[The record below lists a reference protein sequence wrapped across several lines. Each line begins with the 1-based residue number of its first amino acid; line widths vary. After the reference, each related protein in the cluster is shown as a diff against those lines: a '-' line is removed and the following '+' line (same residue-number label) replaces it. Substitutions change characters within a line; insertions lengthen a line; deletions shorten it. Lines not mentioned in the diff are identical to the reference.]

1 MLDKILEDLEK
12 AATQVVDSVVEVIFG
27 PAEALSKAHPDRSV
41 ELPRDTFAH
50 DDVQTEWWYYTGH
63 LQSGDAQFGF
73 ELVFFKR
80 QTALDRLGKIIPMR
94 VLTPIS
100 YYAHFA
106 ITDINAKQFRYAH
119 RRSLDG
125 SRPAG
130 ASTDCHN
137 VWLDNWR
144 VREVNGH
151 HILTATMN
159 KTQLELVLKPTK
171 PIIKQGEDGLSYK
184 DAGEASYYLS
194 YTRFEANGELF
205 IGEKHYS
212 VTGSA
217 WMDHEFG
224 TWTMKEKVQG
234 WDWFALQLDNNQ
246 EIMAFIIRG
255 MDGKPTR
262 YSEATLI
269 DAEGLTRRF
278 GLDEFS
284 IIPTGE
290 WTSPITNTTYP
301 SGWQL
306 RIPALEAELNID
318 PVLRCQELDT
328 RGSTMVVYWEG
339 ANTVNGTFSGKPTT
353 GRAYVELVGYD
364 RSHEDLTLYDYF
376 LNEIKFRALGFY

>member
-1 MLDKILEDLEK
+1 MLDQILQDLEK
-12 AATQVVDSVVEVIFG
+12 AATQVVDTVVDVFFG
-27 PAEALSKAHPDRSV
+27 PSETLSKPSPERPV
-41 ELPRDTFAH
+41 ELPKDTFAH

-63 LQSGDAQFGF
+63 LQAEDSSFGF

-80 QTALDRLGKIIPMR
+80 QTALDRIGKIIPMR
-94 VLTPIS
+94 VLTPVS

-106 ITDINAKQFRYAH
+106 LTDIGAKQFRYAH

-130 ASTDCHN
+130 ALTDCHN

-144 VREVNGH
+144 VRELNGH

-171 PIIKQGEDGLSYK
+171 PIVKQGLGGLSYK
-184 DAGEASYYLS
+184 DLGEASYYLS
-194 YTRFEANGELF
+194 YTRMEASGELF
-205 IGEKHYS
+205 IGEKHYQ

-224 TWTMKEKVQG
+224 TWTMKEKIQG

-246 EIMAFIIRG
+246 EIMAFFIRG
-255 MDGKPTR
+255 VDGKPTSF
-262 YSEATLI
+262 SELTLI
-269 DAEGLTRRF
+269 NSEGITRRF
-278 GLDEFS
+278 TLDEFS

-290 WTSPITNTTYP
+290 WRSPITNTLYP

-306 RIPALEAELNID
+306 YIPALEAEFTIE

-339 ANTVNGTFSGKPTT
+339 ATRVTGKMLGKVTNGQ
-353 GRAYVELVGYD
+353 AYVELVGYD

-376 LNEIKFRALGFY
+376 LSEVQFRALGFY

>member
-1 MLDKILEDLEK
+1 VLDEILKDLEK
-12 AATQVVDSVVEVIFG
+12 AATEVVDSVVEVFFG
-27 PAEALSKAHPDRSV
+27 PPETLSKPSPERMV

-50 DDVQTEWWYYTGH
+50 SDVQTEWWYYTGH
-63 LQSGDAQFGF
+63 LQSEESQFGF

-80 QTALDRLGKIIPMR
+80 QTALDRIGKIIPMR
-94 VLTPIS
+94 VITPVS
-100 YYAHFA
+100 YYSHFA
-106 ITDINAKQFRYAH
+106 ITDIGAKQFRYAH

-144 VREVNGH
+144 VRELNNH

-159 KTQLELVLKPTK
+159 KTQLELVLKPSK
-171 PIIKQGEDGLSYK
+171 PIVKQGQDGLSYK

-194 YTRFEANGELF
+194 YTRMQASGELF
-205 IGEKHYS
+205 IGEKHYQ
-212 VTGSA
+212 VTGTA

-224 TWTMKEKVQG
+224 TWTMKEKIQG
-234 WDWFALQLDNNQ
+234 WDWFALQLDNDQ
-246 EIMAFIIRG
+246 EIMAFFIRG
-255 MDGKPTR
+255 ADGKPTP
-262 YSEATLI
+262 YSEATFI
-269 DAEGLTRRF
+269 DSDGSTRRF
-278 GLDEFS
+278 SFDEFS

-290 WTSPITNTTYP
+290 WTSPITNTSYP

-306 RIPALEAELNID
+306 HIPSLGVELSIE
-318 PVLRCQELDT
+318 PALRCQELDT

-339 ANTVNGTFSGKPTT
+339 AATVSGRMQEKSTT

-376 LNEIKFRALGFY
+376 LSEVQYRSLGFY

>member
-27 PAEALSKAHPDRSV
+27 PAEPLSKASPDRSV

-63 LQSGDAQFGF
+63 LQSEDAQFGF

-106 ITDINAKQFRYAH
+106 ITDVEAKQFRYAH

-130 ASTDCHN
+130 ASIDCHN

-171 PIIKQGEDGLSYK
+171 PITKQGEDGLSYK

-194 YTRFEANGELF
+194 HTRFEANGELF
-205 IGEKHYS
+205 IGEKHYP

-269 DAEGLTRRF
+269 DAEGVTRRF

-339 ANTVNGTFSGKPTT
+339 ANTVNGTFLGKPIT

>member
-1 MLDKILEDLEK
+1 MLDQILQDLEK
-12 AATQVVDSVVEVIFG
+12 AATQVVDTVVDAIFG
-27 PAEALSKAHPDRSV
+27 PAENLSKPSPERAI

-50 DDVQTEWWYYTGH
+50 NDVQTEWWYYTGH
-63 LQSGDAQFGF
+63 LESEESKFGF

-106 ITDINAKQFRYAH
+106 LTDINAKQFRYAH

-130 ASTDCHN
+130 AQTTCHDI
-137 VWLDNWR
+137 WLDNWR
-144 VREVNGH
+144 VRELNDH

-159 KTQLELVLKPTK
+159 KTQLELVLKPSK
-171 PIIKQGEDGLSYK
+171 SIVKQGLDGLSYK
-184 DAGEASYYLS
+184 DEGEASYYLS
-194 YTRFEANGELF
+194 YTRMEASGELF
-205 IGEKHYS
+205 IGEKHYQ

-224 TWTMKEKVQG
+224 TWTMKEKIQG

-246 EIMAFIIRG
+246 EIMAFLIRG
-255 MDGKPTR
+255 IDGKPTKF
-262 YSEATLI
+262 SELTLI
-269 DAEGLTRRF
+269 DSDGATRRF
-278 GLDEFS
+278 ALDEFS

-290 WTSPITNTTYP
+290 WTSPITNTSYP
-301 SGWQL
+301 NGWKL
-306 RIPALEAELNID
+306 YIPSLEAEFNID
-318 PVLRCQELDT
+318 PVLKCQELDT

-339 ANTVNGTFSGKPTT
+339 ANIVTGKMLGKSISGK
-353 GRAYVELVGYD
+353 AYVELVGYD

-376 LNEIKFRALGFY
+376 LSEVQFRALGFY